1 MTRVLPWIEQRP
13 LSSTGLMPF
22 LALLSSASAPS
33 GSGWP
38 ISDGSCANAQEFPRW
53 QLPEVWNLHMAR
65 LTLPFSLVPWH
76 AEPCLQIIVP
86 SPAGSK
92 YSGRLI
98 LLCREHITC
107 EPESGPQ
114 LKDSSAKDALLK
126 PLLPPLPSASD
137 GQLPQLSPPL
147 QPQLSSTQLAQ
158 LLPLLPA
165 AIPSWMKGHSGPL
178 WHLPCAKN
186 LQSVSEAL
194 DMRSL
199 HSDPSLHAKL
209 PSPVSCKHARVL
221 FFPCTE
227 HMASSEPNFPRQ
239 PFPVLASAAASS
251 PANSMEVTPPSS
263 PTTGAPISSSECAK
277 LQASPRWHW
286 PIAKNLQNARLMPP
300 SAATWHSN
308 PCLQAKLPSPV
319 SSKQEIRLNLPCTAH
334 SVRSSISPA
343 PLPLP
348 TLPMPLEM
356 PFCMAA

>member
-251 PANSMEVTPPSS
+251 PANSMEVT
-263 PTTGAPISSSECAK
+263 ECAFDAPVRGNLALK
-277 LQASPRWHW
+277 PLLASETPVTGVLQAGDPPQLAMHCALCALLHITSALAFAHLAHALGDALLHGRIRRILAP
-286 PIAKNLQNARLMPP
+286 NLA
-300 SAATWHSN
+300 ST
-308 PCLQAKLPSPV
+308 
-319 SSKQEIRLNLPCTAH
+319 
-334 SVRSSISPA
+334 
-343 PLPLP
+343 
-348 TLPMPLEM
+348 
-356 PFCMAA
+356 